1 MMNWYER
8 YCSCDNPKANRRRRR
23 ALDLQLFAGEKTEDP
38 TPRRRREARKKGQL
52 ARSRELSGALVL
64 MAGIMALRYLS
75 PEVADGVRRITVEA
89 LTRWVL
95 TDWSVQALSD
105 LNWHLGTTVLWALLP
120 LFGVLIAVAL
130 LANLGQTGFSV
141 ATTPLE
147 ERLRAFNPVDGL
159 KRLISRRSMFELA
172 KGLVKL
178 GGVGVTAYLVLRA
191 SGPTSLEMAG
201 QPLSRSVGAAA
212 GIGWDLLMKTGGV
225 LVALAVGD
233 YAYQRWEFERSL
245 RMSREEVK
253 QEMKET
259 EGDPQ
264 LRARRRSQQRDMA
277 RSRMLSAV
285 RGADVVVV
293 NPTHFSV
300 ALRYEQQ
307 EHEAPLV
314 VAKGRGH
321 LALRI
326 REIAKQHGVP
336 VMEEPAV
343 ARTLYRTVEVGQ
355 YVPPDMYR
363 AVAGILALV
372 WRMRQRS
379 SDIRRE
385 V

>member
-379 SDIRRE
+379 GDIRRE